1 LTAFLLL
8 TLLFEPLTGSSGRV
22 EHGRRG
28 DDRREQR
35 HYAGKARRDDEVP
48 HR

>member
-8 TLLFEPLTGSSGRV
+8 TLQLEALTGSSGRV
-22 EHGRRG
+22 QHGTRC
-28 DDRREQR
+28 DDRREQC
-35 HYAGKARRDDEVP
+35 HDAGKARRDDEVP